1 MSEDIDWKAKVGE
14 VQAERQAFEEHYK
27 NAVIRIQVEAEA
39 RALGMIYPDLAIK
52 LIDVS
57 RIFLDEESNTVHGA
71 REAIQDLVARDPYLF
86 APKIKQGIPPP
97 KRFGNDGFL
106 EAVQRELGFKK
117 FGNYAFKKAKIKGDI
132 T

>member
-1 MSEDIDWKAKVGE
+1 MSEDIDWKAKLEE

-27 NAVIRIQVEAEA
+27 NAIIRLHVKLEAAEFWPVD
-39 RALGMIYPDLAIK
+39 PDLAAK
-52 LIDVS
+52 LVDISGCRMDKDD
-57 RIFLDEESNTVHGA
+57 IVHGV
-71 REAIQDLVARDPYLF
+71 REAIQDLAARKPFLF
-86 APKIKQGIPPP
+86 APKVNQGIAPP